1 MYFNN
6 IDSQLTACQTHLDAK
21 SLQSCPT
28 LLCDSMGCSWPGSSV
43 HGIFQARILEWAA
56 ISFSTDSLGEL
67 KKKKK
72 QHLSPTPHLLN
83 QNLWR

>member
-1 MYFNN
+1 MYFNK
-6 IDSQLTACQTHLDAK
+6 IDSQLIACHAK

-28 LLCDSMGCSWPGSSV
+28 LCDSMGCSLPGSSV

-56 ISFSTDSLGEL
+56 ISFSPDSVGEL
-67 KKKKK
+67 KKKKKKK
-72 QHLSPTPHLLN
+72 QHLSPTPHRLN